1 MTAIQPAVWF
11 PAIRCGSGTDV
22 FTERLCAGL
31 NALGIRAEITW
42 LPHRA
47 EYAPW
52 SVPVP
57 KPPAWANVVHVNSW
71 LPPRFIPR
79 DLPVVTTLHSC
90 VHDPALISYK
100 TPARRLYHALWVK
113 AIERANLARARCIT
127 AVSHYTAQAAQAAF
141 GVRDITVIH
150 NGVDTER
157 FHPVERLVP
166 HRPFRLLYVGNWDVR
181 KGVDLF
187 APIMT
192 ALGPEFELCT
202 TADRRGAHLRYALPS
217 NCRSLGRL
225 AGNDLVRTYQ
235 EADALLFPSRL
246 EGLPLTVIEAMACGV
261 PVIAA
266 RCSSLPEVVADGETG
281 LLCPVDDAS
290 AFVAAV
296 RILAQDKEHWR
307 AMRQAARE
315 SASTHFAATMQIE
328 RWVSLYDHIIDK
340 NSMPDETAPREN

>member
-1 MTAIQPAVWF
+1 LSGIQPAVWF

-31 NALGIRAEITW
+31 NARGIRAEITW

-79 DLPVVTTLHSC
+79 HLAVVTTMHHC
-90 VHDPALISYK
+90 VHDLGLAPYK
-100 TPARRLYHALWVK
+100 TPAQRLYHALWVK
-113 AIERANLARARCIT
+113 AIERANLARARCVT

-141 GVRDITVIH
+141 GVRDITVIY

-157 FHPVERLVP
+157 FHPVERSVP
-166 HRPFRLLYVGNWDVR
+166 HHPFRLLYVGNWDAR

-192 ALGPEFELCT
+192 ALGPEFELCYT
-202 TADRRGAHLRYALPS
+202 TGKRGARLRYTLPG

-225 AGNDLVRTYQ
+225 AGNDLVRAYQ

-246 EGLPLTVIEAMACGV
+246 EGFGLVAAEAMACGL
-261 PVIAA
+261 PVIACNGSA
-266 RCSSLPEVVADGETG
+266 LPEVIEDGISG
-281 LLCPVDDAS
+281 LLCPRDDVD
-290 AFVAAV
+290 AFVTTA
-296 RILAQDKEHWR
+296 RSLARNLRYWQALR
-307 AMRQAARE
+307 RAARQRAE
-315 SASTHFAATMQIE
+315 TCFGIGSQID
-328 RWVSLYDHIIDK
+328 RYIKLYKSIV
-340 NSMPDETAPREN
+340 

>member
-1 MTAIQPAVWF
+1 MSGIQPAVWF

-22 FTERLCAGL
+22 FTERLCAAL
-31 NALGIRAEITW
+31 NARGIQAEITW

-71 LPPRFIPR
+71 LPPRFIPS

-90 VHDPALISYK
+90 VHDPALTPYK
-100 TPARRLYHALWVK
+100 TPVRRLYHTLWIK
-113 AIERANLARARCIT
+113 AIERANLARAHCIT

-141 GVRDITVIH
+141 GVRHIAVIY

-157 FHPVERLVP
+157 FHPAERSAP
-166 HRPFRLLYVGNWDVR
+166 HRPFRLLYVGNWDAR

-192 ALGPEFELCT
+192 ALDSEFELCT
-202 TADRRGAHLRYALPS
+202 TADRRGAHQRYALPS

-225 AGNDLVRTYQ
+225 TGDDLVRAYQ

-281 LLCPVDDAS
+281 FLCPVDDVS
-290 AFVAAV
+290 AFVAAA
-296 RILAQDKEHWR
+296 RFLAHDRERWR
-307 AMRQAARE
+307 AMRQAARRRVVHHFSAMRHVAQWMAVYE
-315 SASTHFAATMQIE
+315 SALRATPKLQGLPIA
-328 RWVSLYDHIIDK
+328 
-340 NSMPDETAPREN
+340 N

>member
-1 MTAIQPAVWF
+1 
-11 PAIRCGSGTDV
+11 
-22 FTERLCAGL
+22 L
-31 NALGIRAEITW
+31 NARGIRAEITW

-79 DLPVVTTLHSC
+79 NLPVVTTLHSC
-90 VHDPALISYK
+90 VHDPALTPYK

-150 NGVDTER
+150 NGVETER
-157 FHPVERLVP
+157 FHPVERSAP
-166 HRPFRLLYVGNWDVR
+166 HHPFRLLYVGNWNPL

-192 ALGPEFELCT
+192 ALGPEFELCA
-202 TADRRGAHLRYALPS
+202 TADRRGAHLRYVLPS

-225 AGNDLVRTYQ
+225 TGDDLVRAYQ

-281 LLCPVDDAS
+281 LLCPVDDVA

-296 RILAQDKEHWR
+296 RMLAEDKGRWR
-307 AMRQAARE
+307 AMHQAARE
-315 SASTHFAATMQIE
+315 RVVEHFSAMRHVAQWVAVYENALRATPKPHDLSIA
-328 RWVSLYDHIIDK
+328 H
-340 NSMPDETAPREN
+340 N